1 MKTFSLRTT
10 QAFRGILL
18 RGLSLM
24 LLLAVL
30 AACSNDGSDFREGV
44 DLPMDDDSGV
54 TDPVDDDTGDGSDLQ
69 VYSETGAAGM
79 SVTYTPA
86 SLTTFTSV
94 DELEAVYADVMAC
107 VGITTD
113 LYPAMLLTDDATVKV
128 LREDGVE
135 YEGYYDET
143 QDRIVVFSDDLD
155 PDLGNQ
161 YYWTR
166 TGMIDYIMVM
176 TGITDSSSRYTPF
189 ASCRYNF

>member
-1 MKTFSLRTT
+1 MKTLSLRAP
-10 QAFRGILL
+10 QAFRGTLL
-18 RGLSLM
+18 RGLFMM
-24 LLLAVL
+24 LLLGVL
-30 AACSNDGSDFREGV
+30 AACSNDGSDFRQGV

-69 VYSETGAAGM
+69 VYSETGAAGI

-189 ASCRYNF
+189 ASCRYNY